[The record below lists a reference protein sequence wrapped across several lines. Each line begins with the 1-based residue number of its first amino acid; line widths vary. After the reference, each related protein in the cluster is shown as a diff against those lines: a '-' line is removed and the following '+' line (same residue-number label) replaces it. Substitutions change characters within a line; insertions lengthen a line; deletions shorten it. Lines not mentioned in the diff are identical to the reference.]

1 MLGSFIS
8 GLSSEPAGR
17 WLLVFPVTAGLRGR
31 LVYGSASGVR
41 GLSLALYRCGLS
53 VARLLLALVP
63 AVLFSAAADSS
74 RIDVSFERV
83 GPFGGDVRALLI
95 DARDSRVLFLGSSD
109 GQIFKSIDGGDSWAP
124 LVPGIGRRGFVVDTL
139 VQHPS
144 DLNRFYA
151 GAWDRLSSGGGL
163 FESSDGGGTWREVRL
178 PRPKNAVR
186 GLAISF
192 SDSTK
197 MIAGTLEGVF
207 VSDNGGRR
215 WVQVLSSGGGVPS
228 IESVAIDPV
237 DPRNLYA
244 GTWHLGYRSRDFG
257 KTWVQAPRGM
267 VGDSDIFSLAVN
279 PRNPQVVYASACS
292 GVYRS
297 GNRAES
303 WTRLKVRQGRSDV
316 RAHIVLID
324 PTESNRVYV
333 GSTEGLFV
341 SNDDGRTWLR
351 KTDSRITINAIQ
363 IDPRDSR
370 RIFVGTEN
378 RGVLVSEDAGR
389 SWKPSHNGF
398 SQLYISSIIP
408 DHSGAGLFLAGV
420 RSAGGDGGVYSFS
433 NHRNQWKQLSP
444 ELAAQGDV
452 LTILPIR
459 GGASLLAGTTRGIY
473 HRAAPNSGWTQLAG
487 PTAVLKVNDLAAGP
501 AGDWIYAGTDEGV
514 YRARAGELKFEK
526 PDKRPY
532 GPKVNCLSVLES
544 VPAVVY
550 AGGSMGVL
558 RSVDF
563 GMTWVASAAGLPMRA
578 SVQCLAAS
586 PGDGRHLLA
595 GTMGGLYE
603 SKDAGSSW
611 QKAVDGRL
619 VMDVAAV
626 AFLDRT
632 GRLIMAA
639 EHANGGV
646 YFSQDAGAAW
656 TRIVAPGFDAPVS
669 ALTQDPARPSWVYL
683 GTSSEGVY
691 RLKLPE
697 ALFPALSR

>member
-1 MLGSFIS
+1 MYRS
-8 GLSSEPAGR
+8 GL
-17 WLLVFPVTAGLRGR
+17 F
-31 LVYGSASGVR
+31 
-41 GLSLALYRCGLS
+41 
-53 VARLLLALVP
+53 VARLLFAFTP
-63 AVLFSAAADSS
+63 AVFFSAAADSDQTG
-74 RIDVSFERV
+74 ISFERV

-109 GQIFKSIDGGDSWAP
+109 GQIFKSIDGGASWSP
-124 LVPGIGRRGFVVDTL
+124 LVPGIGRRGLVVDAI

-151 GAWDRLSSGGGL
+151 GAWDQRSNGGGL
-163 FESSDGGGTWREVRL
+163 FESSDGGETWREVRL

-186 GLAISF
+186 GIAISP
-192 SDSTK
+192 SDSAK
-197 MIAGTLEGVF
+197 MIVGALDGVF
-207 VSDNGGRR
+207 VTENGGRR
-215 WVQVLSSGGGVPS
+215 WAQVFSSGKGVPS

-237 DPRNLYA
+237 NPRNLYV
-244 GTWHLGYRSRDFG
+244 GTWHLSYRSRDFG

-267 VGDSDIFSLAVN
+267 LGDSDIFSLAVD
-279 PRNPQVVYASACS
+279 PRNPEVVYASACS

-303 WTRLKVRQGRSDV
+303 WTRLKVRQGRSDI

-324 PTESNRVYV
+324 PIEPNRVYV

-341 SNDDGRTWLR
+341 SNDAGRTWAR
-351 KTDSRITINAIQ
+351 KTDSRITVNAVQ

-389 SWKPSHNGF
+389 SWRFSHKGF
-398 SQLYISSIIP
+398 SQLYIASIIP
-408 DHSGAGLFLAGV
+408 DPSTSGLFIAGV

-433 NHRNQWKQLSP
+433 NHRSQWRQLSP
-444 ELAAQGDV
+444 EIAAEGDV
-452 LTILPIR
+452 LSLLPIQ
-459 GGASLLAGTTRGIY
+459 GGESLLAGTTRGIF
-473 HRAAPNSGWTQLAG
+473 HRAAGSSNWSRLTG
-487 PTAVLKVNDLAAGP
+487 PTSALKVNDLAVVQ
-501 AGDWIYAGTDEGV
+501 AGDWVYAGTDEGI

-532 GPKVNCLSVLES
+532 GPKVNCLSVLEDG
-544 VPAVVY
+544 PAVLY

-558 RSVDF
+558 RSVDN

-578 SVQCLAAS
+578 SVQCLAVS
-586 PGDGRHLLA
+586 PGDSRHLFA

-603 SKDAGSSW
+603 SKDGGSSW
-611 QKAVDGRL
+611 QKAADSRL
-619 VMDVAAV
+619 AVDVAAV
-626 AFLDRT
+626 AFLDRK
-632 GRLIMAA
+632 GQKVIAA
-639 EHANGGV
+639 DHENGGV
-646 YFSQDAGAAW
+646 YLSQDAGATW
-656 TRIVAPGFDAPVS
+656 SRVVSPGFDAPVC
-669 ALTQDPARPSWVYL
+669 ALAQDPARPSWVYL